1 LRSHIQSADMQ
12 WDFRSEWHIDDL
24 VASIHYDAVALHNQR
39 TTPHELARAKLWP
52 LDRRLAPGLVMKLW
66 GAVAGILPDCGEHWR
81 VWIDWY
87 EHILEGSPPMMRM
100 RPPQNGQACSGAFGP
115 SGLALAALT
124 ASIGMSGTTG
134 NARRRA
140 IFLARVWQ
148 VRRGALFA
156 IGG

>member
-1 LRSHIQSADMQ
+1 MRSHIQSADMQ

-66 GAVAGILPDCGEHWR
+66 GAVARILLDCGEHWR

-87 EHILEGSPPMMRM
+87 EHILEGSLRSEAWEKAFTGLTGPWDDGPEGVNT
-100 RPPQNGQACSGAFGP
+100 QIGAR
-115 SGLALAALT
+115 LAALE
-124 ASIGMSGTTG
+124 S
-134 NARRRA
+134 RD
-140 IFLARVWQ
+140 
-148 VRRGALFA
+148 ALT
-156 IGG
+156 